1 MSRMGRLL
9 EEKAAIER
17 SGKTFE
23 GWERYPT
30 NLSTYDRNAIDGEA
44 LNLELSNFSEKIFSS
59 KGCSIGVDVL
69 DIEGS

>member
-1 MSRMGRLL
+1 MGRLL
-9 EEKAAIER
+9 EEKAAIGWSR
-17 SGKTFE
+17 KTFE

-44 LNLELSNFSEKIFSS
+44 LNLELSNFSEKLFSG